1 MRRRISNGRLKR
13 FSLAV
18 EVLGLGERRGLWWN
32 DIIELLGA
40 VNVSDVN
47 SVKLCPVVLLDEI

>member
-18 EVLGLGERRGLWWN
+18 EVLTLGERRGVSCN
-32 DIIELLGA
+32 DIIEFLG
-40 VNVSDVN
+40 
-47 SVKLCPVVLLDEI
+47 PVLSRML